1 MDIDNLS
8 TLRSSDVNERER
20 KLLDKIKHYKHE
32 NQQLI
37 QLLKESETLIT
48 EKVKK

>member
-1 MDIDNLS
+1 MIESTNTNNSIDNLS

-20 KLLDKIKHYKHE
+20 NLLAKIKHYKNE

-37 QLLKESETLIT
+37 
-48 EKVKK
+48 